1 MNITLTDDEVGIL
14 LTAAVH
20 APSLHNTQPW
30 RFEVHA
36 PVIDVLLDAE
46 RSLPASDPAD
56 RAARIG
62 IGAAAF
68 NIRVAAAML
77 GHDSRVV
84 ADPDPGRPDI
94 AARVFLGARSTP
106 VPTLGGL
113 YGELSRRHTYRG
125 PLLEHAVP
133 PRVQGRLDDAAR
145 AEGATLRWLD
155 QDAKSRLAGLL
166 RRTDAADLR
175 DEDRLHERMSWI
187 GGDGRTEGVRESAL
201 GPMPV
206 KPALVRDLS
215 AGFDSTHRSQ
225 AVFEQDPAIAV
236 LCTRQEDTEAWLRAG
251 MALQRT
257 LLVATSYDLVAS
269 FLNQVLE
276 STASRTQIRDL
287 IGGRS
292 WPQMILRVGY
302 PAQPNHV
309 TSRRDWRESYDHW
322 F

>member
-1 MNITLTDDEVGIL
+1 MNITLTDDEMGIL

-30 RFEVHA
+30 RFEVHG
-36 PVIDVLLDAE
+36 PVVDVLLDAE
-46 RSLPASDPAD
+46 RTLPASDPAD

-77 GHDSRVV
+77 GHESRVT
-84 ADPDPGRPDI
+84 AEPDPGRPEI
-94 AARVFLGARSTP
+94 VARVFLGARSTP
-106 VPTLGGL
+106 VPRLGSL
-113 YGELSRRHTYRG
+113 YGDLSRRHTYRG
-125 PLLEHAVP
+125 PLLDQPVP
-133 PRVQGRLDDAAR
+133 PRVQDLLDDAAR

-155 QDAKSRLAGLL
+155 QGAKTQLSALL
-166 RRTDAADLR
+166 RRTDAEELR
-175 DEDRLHERMSWI
+175 DEDRLHERLGWI
-187 GGDGRTEGVRESAL
+187 GGDRRSEGVQESAL

-225 AVFEQDPAIAV
+225 AVFERDPSIAV
-236 LCTRQEDTEAWLRAG
+236 LCTRHEDTKAWIKAG

-276 STASRTQIRDL
+276 RAEPRTQIREL

-292 WPQMILRVGY
+292 WPQTVIRIGY
-302 PAQPNHV
+302 PAQPSHV
-309 TSRRDWRESYDHW
+309 TSRRDWRDSYDHW

>member
-1 MNITLTDDEVGIL
+1 MLTDGEVGIL

-30 RFEVHA
+30 RFEV
-36 PVIDVLLDAE
+36 
-46 RSLPASDPAD
+46 
-56 RAARIG
+56 
-62 IGAAAF
+62 
-68 NIRVAAAML
+68 
-77 GHDSRVV
+77 V

-94 AARVFLGARSTP
+94 AARVFLGPKSTP
-106 VPTLGGL
+106 VAPLSGL

-125 PLLEHAVP
+125 PLLDHAVP
-133 PRVQGRLDDAAR
+133 PRVRARLDDAAR

-155 QDAKSRLAGLL
+155 QDAKTRLAGLL
-166 RRTDAADLR
+166 RRTDAEDLR

-187 GGDGRTEGVRESAL
+187 GGNRQAEGVQTGAL

-225 AVFEQDPAIAV
+225 AVFEQDPAVAV
-236 LCTRQEDTEAWLRAG
+236 LCTRHEDPEAWLKAG

-276 STASRTQIRDL
+276 SPAPRTQVRDL

-292 WPQMILRVGY
+292 WPQMILRIGY
-302 PAQPNHV
+302 PAQSSHV